1 MQHIH
6 RPRSSQPRATGT
18 PLSFEAVTRRQ
29 IITLNV
35 ALADLSLNEEETRGF
50 VSKFLGH
57 RMHRL
62 ADLTK
67 LEAERLLEHLED
79 INERQYRQGQ
89 R

>member
-1 MQHIH
+1 MQHTH

-18 PLSFEAVTRRQ
+18 PLPVEGVTRRQ

-35 ALADLSLNEEETRGF
+35 ALADLGLNEEQTRGF

-62 ADLTK
+62 TDLTH

-79 INERQYRQGQ
+79 INERSYRQGQ

>member
-18 PLSFEAVTRRQ
+18 PLSVEAVMRRQ

-35 ALADLSLNEEETRGF
+35 ALADLGLDEEETRGF
-50 VSKFLGH
+50 VSKFIGH
-57 RMHRL
+57 RMYRL

-79 INERQYRQGQ
+79 INERSYRQGQ

>member
-6 RPRSSQPRATGT
+6 RPRSSQHRATGT
-18 PLSFEAVTRRQ
+18 LLSFEGVTRRQ

-35 ALADLSLNEEETRGF
+35 ALADLGLNEEETRGF
-50 VSKFLGH
+50 VSKFLQH

-79 INERQYRQGQ
+79 INERSYRQES

>member
-6 RPRSSQPRATGT
+6 RPRSSQPRAIEN
-18 PLSFEAVTRRQ
+18 PLPVEGVTRRQ

-35 ALADLSLNEEETRGF
+35 ALADLGLNEEETRAF

-62 ADLTK
+62 SDLTK

-79 INERQYRQGQ
+79 INERQYRQGS

>member
-6 RPRSSQPRATGT
+6 RPRSSQPRATGN
-18 PLSFEAVTRRQ
+18 PLPLEVVTRRQ

-35 ALADLSLNEEETRGF
+35 ALADLGLNEEETRGF

-62 ADLTK
+62 ADLTG

-79 INERQYRQGQ
+79 INERSYRQGS

>member
-1 MQHIH
+1 M
-6 RPRSSQPRATGT
+6 SLEG
-18 PLSFEAVTRRQ
+18 VTRRQ

-35 ALADLSLNEEETRGF
+35 ALADLSLNEEQTRGF

-62 ADLTK
+62 ADLTG
-67 LEAERLLEHLED
+67 LEAQRLLEHLED
-79 INERQYRQGQ
+79 INERSYCQGS

>member
-6 RPRSSQPRATGT
+6 RPRSSQPRATGN
-18 PLSFEAVTRRQ
+18 PLSLEGVTRRQ

-35 ALADLSLNEEETRGF
+35 ALADLGLDEDETRAF

-67 LEAERLLEHLED
+67 LEAERLLDHLED
-79 INERQYRQGQ
+79 INERSYRQGQ

>member
-1 MQHIH
+1 MQHSH
-6 RPRSSQPRATGT
+6 RSRSSQPRATGN
-18 PLSFEAVTRRQ
+18 PLSLEGVTQRQ

-35 ALADLSLNEEETRGF
+35 ALADLGLDEEETRAF

-62 ADLTK
+62 VDLTK
-67 LEAERLLEHLED
+67 LEAEHLLEHLED
-79 INERQYRQGQ
+79 INERSYRQGQ